1 MELSDLEVTLQSADQ
16 TFAPPTSSRNTLATY
31 KNPFGFSLQVFEA
44 AQNIVMTSLDGTEIA
59 SLALPK
65 TAADGGVSTGNVV
78 NLDIQWENQ
87 PLKSLNNE
95 AFEALFAAVTLLD
108 QAGLKLKG
116 AADVTAHT
124 AIGDVSIS
132 GIPLDVPSSLKGM
145 NSFGGSATLSNVSV
159 SGSGGDGGSEF
170 IVSPLTTT
178 IQNPSNVTLHTV
190 DIALPVMYE
199 GVMIGRAAID
209 VSLKHGSRSSMRTD

>member
-1 MELSDLEVTLQSADQ
+1 
-16 TFAPPTSSRNTLATY
+16 
-31 KNPFGFSLQVFEA
+31 
-44 AQNIVMTSLDGTEIA
+44 MTSLDGTEIA

-159 SGSGGDGGSEF
+159 F
-170 IVSPLTTT
+170 WKR
-178 IQNPSNVTLHTV
+178 
-190 DIALPVMYE
+190 
-199 GVMIGRAAID
+199 GRWRKRVYRFATD
-209 VSLKHGSRSSMRTD
+209 NDNTESVQCDPPHG